1 MNRTAPLHPHPA
13 LEHPTEIQSLAFNIV
28 GVSIGI
34 GALAIAALQLRR
46 MYISRQRSKEAERAY
61 EVERRRQELI
71 AVGIEMV

>member
-1 MNRTAPLHPHPA
+1 MNRTAPIHPPPSA
-13 LEHPTEIQSLAFNIV
+13 ERPTETQSLAFNVV
-28 GVSIGI
+28 GVSVGI

-46 MYISRQRSKEAERAY
+46 MYMSRQRSKEAERIY